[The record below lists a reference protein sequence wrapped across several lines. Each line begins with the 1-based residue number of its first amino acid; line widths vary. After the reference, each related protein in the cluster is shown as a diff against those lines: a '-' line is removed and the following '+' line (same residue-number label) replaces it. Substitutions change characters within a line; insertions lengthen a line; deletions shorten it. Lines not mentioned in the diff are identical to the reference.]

1 MTAQQNAALIPE
13 QWREIYRNTL
23 AGPEQTAG
31 FRLEGTVP

>member
-23 AGPEQTAG
+23 ADPEQTDG
-31 FRLEGTVP
+31 FRMEGTAL